1 MTPAKADITH
11 NIQSYCVVPNA
22 VQAPGVKSA
31 GYRGELKRKADAMS
45 RLQYEVY
52 SFATTNNLSEAA
64 VDELLGMPSNL
75 CTFQHVE
82 LLHIFTYYYNLLLHT
97 KFYSIP
103 VQERF
108 SPEDIQHK
116 ESLLKT

>member
-64 VDELLGMPSNL
+64 VDELLGMQSNL
-75 CTFQHVE
+75 CTF
-82 LLHIFTYYYNLLLHT
+82 LDLSMLNCYIFLRIITTYYYTLS
-97 KFYSIP
+97 SI
-103 VQERF
+103 QYLCRK
-108 SPEDIQHK
+108 DLAQRIYNIK
-116 ESLLKT
+116 SLY